1 MIFIPLAA
9 LLLMPAPIFPRWPFD
24 WTRANTFA
32 SISTNPLSMEHCW
45 SSFRYLRS
53 SCQCLPSLLPE
64 LFLRPPDC
72 LLHCSGS
79 PPASVSPVIP
89 PLPHLLHLVLKW
101 WPLQRCYLLLSLLFS
116 TLSLHLGG
124 VSQVHA
130 STAPI
135 LVLNVGQS
143 AYFTSESPRFPQVF
157 LPWIF
162 CSLPHATNPKPSISL
177 PFCTGARTAVFL
189 WSFLRYSIGSS
200 FF

>member
-1 MIFIPLAA
+1 MEHLPGRQIFLLFSFTILSNLMIFIPLAA

-32 SISTNPLSMEHCW
+32 SVSTNPLSIEHCW
-45 SSFRYLRS
+45 SSFRYLWS

-79 PPASVSPVIP
+79 PPASVTPVVP

-116 TLSLHLGG
+116 TLSL
-124 VSQVHA
+124 
-130 STAPI
+130 
-135 LVLNVGQS
+135 
-143 AYFTSESPRFPQVF
+143 R
-157 LPWIF
+157 
-162 CSLPHATNPKPSISL
+162 SLPSACKYSSHSCAKCRSVGLFHFWVSKGSTGPSS
-177 PFCTGARTAVFL
+177 
-189 WSFLRYSIGSS
+189 
-200 FF
+200 